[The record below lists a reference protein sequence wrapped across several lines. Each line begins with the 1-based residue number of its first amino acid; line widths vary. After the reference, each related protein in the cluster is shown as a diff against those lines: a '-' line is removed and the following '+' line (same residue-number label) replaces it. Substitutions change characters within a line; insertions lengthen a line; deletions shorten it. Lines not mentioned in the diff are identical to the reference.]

1 LPRAPGAYAVMD
13 QPKKQQPTAAPS
25 RPAAAA
31 KKSTSTLLDAFEVDC
46 IRRELESL
54 LFKQNAGEG
63 TASSSSDAA
72 AEILGLSL
80 RRRHN
85 SKKTISAKNAIPAPP
100 PPPAKKLSGG
110 RARLHLGKHAVKL
123 CSGALAVSSAVE
135 NGRRPR
141 RAGYREV
148 DKV

>member
-1 LPRAPGAYAVMD
+1 MD

-25 RPAAAA
+25 RAAAA
-31 KKSTSTLLDAFEVDC
+31 PKKSTSTLLDAFEVDC

-54 LFKQNAGEG
+54 LLKQNAGEG

-72 AEILGLSL
+72 AEILGLSR
-80 RRRHN
+80 RRRHS
-85 SKKTISAKNAIPAPP
+85 SKKTISSKNARPVPPPPPPPP

-110 RARLHLGKHAVKL
+110 RTRLHLGKHAMKL
-123 CSGALAVSSAVE
+123 CSGALAVSSAAE
-135 NGRRPR
+135 NSRRPR

-148 DKV
+148 EKV

>member
-1 LPRAPGAYAVMD
+1 MPRAPGAYAVMD
-13 QPKKQQPTAAPS
+13 RPKKQQPTAAPS
-25 RPAAAA
+25 QPAAA

-54 LFKQNAGEG
+54 LLKQNSGEG

-72 AEILGLSL
+72 AEILGLSR
-80 RRRHN
+80 RRRHS
-85 SKKTISAKNAIPAPP
+85 SKKTISAKNTIPAPP
-100 PPPAKKLSGG
+100 PPPAKKLPG
-110 RARLHLGKHAVKL
+110 RGARLHLGKHAVKL

-148 DKV
+148 EKV

>member
-1 LPRAPGAYAVMD
+1 MD
-13 QPKKQQPTAAPS
+13 QPKKQQLTAAPS
-25 RPAAAA
+25 PAAAA
-31 KKSTSTLLDAFEVDC
+31 PKKSTSTLLDAFEVDC

-54 LFKQNAGEG
+54 LLKQNAGEG

-72 AEILGLSL
+72 AEILGLSR
-80 RRRHN
+80 RRRHS

-100 PPPAKKLSGG
+100 PPPRPPPAAKKLSGG
-110 RARLHLGKHAVKL
+110 RTRLHLGKHAVKL

-148 DKV
+148 EKV

>member
-1 LPRAPGAYAVMD
+1 MD

-25 RPAAAA
+25 REAPAP

-54 LFKQNAGEG
+54 LLKQNAGEG

-72 AEILGLSL
+72 AEILGLS
-80 RRRHN
+80 RRRPHS
-85 SKKTISAKNAIPAPP
+85 SKKTISAKNAIPTPPPP

-110 RARLHLGKHAVKL
+110 RTRLRLGKHAVKL

-148 DKV
+148 EKV